1 MVGDRES
8 AASGGVVGAVTKVNI
23 VDSGSASLIG
33 VLAGDG
39 LLDILELGR
48 LDKDLGTH
56 ASVNARGVNISV
68 VVVEDVGGTES
79 NRGATRANVGPLV
92 VGVGNVE
99 GAGILIG
106 VAVRVANK
114 RVLVVVVEVG
124 VGHGNPVGGVGN
136 VKETIVVVLA
146 AVPVGGEVA
155 VVDPDVGGG
164 LDTNGI
170 AIVGDNLGNG
180 KVTDDDVGDVL
191 DVETDSNQRGA
202 GVANNGLVRANADL
216 GAAGN
221 LALDN
226 NDVGLVSL
234 GSRAKLGERGDSGGG
249 ATRAA
254 SSSAV
259 GAGVSNVTGVGDGGT
274 LSDGAVDLV
283 EGGGGAGNGSA
294 NDGGQRRVLGESH
307 DECWWLTR
315 C

>member
-8 AASGGVVGAVTKVNI
+8 AARGGIVGAVTKVNI
-23 VDSGSASLIG
+23 VDSGSASLVR

-48 LDKDLGTH
+48 LDKDLSTH
-56 ASVNARGVNISV
+56 ASVNARGFNIGV

-99 GAGILIG
+99 SAGILISI
-106 VAVRVANK
+106 AVRVANK

-136 VKETIVVVLA
+136 VEETIVEVLA
-146 AVPVGGEVA
+146 VVSVGGEVA

-164 LDTNGI
+164 LDANGI
-170 AIVGDNLGNG
+170 AVVGDNLGDG

-216 GAAGN
+216 GAAGD

-234 GSRAKLGERGDSGGG
+234 GSRAELGERGYSGGG

-259 GAGVSNVTGVGDGGT
+259 GAGVANVTGVGDGGT
-274 LSDGAVDLV
+274 LGDGAVDLV
-283 EGGGGAGNGSA
+283 EGGRGAGNGSA

>member
-8 AASGGVVGAVTKVNI
+8 AARGGIVGAVTKVNI
-23 VDSGSASLIG
+23 VDSGSASLVR

-48 LDKDLGTH
+48 LDKNLSTH
-56 ASVNARGVNISV
+56 ASVNARGFNIGV

-99 GAGILIG
+99 SAGILISI
-106 VAVRVANK
+106 AVRVANK
-114 RVLVVVVEVG
+114 RVLVVIVEVG
-124 VGHGNPVGGVGN
+124 VRHGNPVGGVGN
-136 VKETIVVVLA
+136 IEETIVEVLA
-146 AVPVGGEVA
+146 VVSVGGEVA

-164 LDTNGI
+164 LDANGI
-170 AIVGDNLGNG
+170 AIISNNLGDG

-202 GVANNGLVRANADL
+202 SVTNNGLVRANADL
-216 GAAGN
+216 GAAGD

-226 NDVGLVSL
+226 NDVGLISL
-234 GSRAKLGERGDSGGG
+234 GSRAELGERGNSGGG

-259 GAGVSNVTGVGDGGT
+259 GAGVANVTGVGDGGT
-274 LSDGAVDLV
+274 LGDGAVDLV
-283 EGGGGAGNGSA
+283 EGGRGAGNGNA

-307 DECWWLTR
+307 DEC
-315 C
+315 